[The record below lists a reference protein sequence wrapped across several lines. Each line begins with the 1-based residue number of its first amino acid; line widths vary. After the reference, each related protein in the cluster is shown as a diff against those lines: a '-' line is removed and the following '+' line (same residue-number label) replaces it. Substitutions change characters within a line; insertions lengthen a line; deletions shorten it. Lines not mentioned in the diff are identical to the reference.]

1 MIDTLILMFFYLLL
15 LLLLLLLFVVDLL
28 FISGVSV
35 LLVPVPLRLLAENP
49 VCRLLRKH
57 VAAPPALY
65 HSQGLILHLCHF
77 IYTRWFLYFCDFI
90 YKWYF
95 LHFRHIKIAF
105 IAVFVLVHV
114 HVLGTLCWTTIICQI
129 VKKCLSLPRQIDG
142 NKYRSFKSA
151 EVAFV
156 FI

>member
-1 MIDTLILMFFYLLL
+1 MIDTLILMFFLS
-15 LLLLLLLFVVDLL
+15 FVVVVTVCCYSLL

-35 LLVPVPLRLLAENP
+35 LLVPVPLHLLAENP

-65 HSQGLILHLCHF
+65 HSPGLILYLCHF

>member
-1 MIDTLILMFFYLLL
+1 MIDTLILMFFLS
-15 LLLLLLLFVVDLL
+15 FVVVVTVCCYSLL

-35 LLVPVPLRLLAENP
+35 LLVPVPLHLLAENP
-49 VCRLLRKH
+49 VCRLLRKR

-65 HSQGLILHLCHF
+65 HSPGLILYLCHF
-77 IYTRWFLYFCDFI
+77 IYTRWFLYFHDVI

-95 LHFRHIKIAF
+95 LHFRHINIAF

-142 NKYRSFKSA
+142 NKYRSF
-151 EVAFV
+151 
-156 FI
+156 

>member
-1 MIDTLILMFFYLLL
+1 MIDTLILMFFLS
-15 LLLLLLLFVVDLL
+15 FVVVVTVFCYSLL

-35 LLVPVPLRLLAENP
+35 LFVPVPLHLLAENP
-49 VCRLLRKH
+49 VCRLLRKR

-65 HSQGLILHLCHF
+65 HSPGLILYLCHF
-77 IYTRWFLYFCDFI
+77 IYTRWFLYFHDVI

-95 LHFRHIKIAF
+95 LHFRHINIAF

-142 NKYRSFKSA
+142 NKYRSF
-151 EVAFV
+151 
-156 FI
+156 

>member
-1 MIDTLILMFFYLLL
+1 MFFLS
-15 LLLLLLLFVVDLL
+15 FVVVVTVCCYSLL

-35 LLVPVPLRLLAENP
+35 LLVPVPLHLLAENP
-49 VCRLLRKH
+49 VCRLLRKR

-65 HSQGLILHLCHF
+65 HSPGLILYLCHF
-77 IYTRWFLYFCDFI
+77 IYTRWFLYFHDVI